1 MKNNAVTLRPSG
13 LIVMTDPHKPVPPAK
28 TWTHESLGM
37 DQLPKFIQAIEEQDG
52 ELIVIFAENR
62 SFMPRYTVVYK
73 TPVEIGFEVRT

>member
-1 MKNNAVTLRPSG
+1 MKRPAVTVRPSG
-13 LIVMTDPHKPVPPAK
+13 LVVMTDPHKPVPSPK

-37 DQLPKFIQAIEEQDG
+37 EQLPKFIQAIEEQDG

-62 SFMPRYTVVYK
+62 SFMSRYTVVYR